1 MVTNG
6 PIFGGLIKHNI
17 LYHQLFIKSKKKLC
31 TVGLQKV
38 SKKTK
43 QMKNDVVERCLL
55 HSPAGAIGINHGWAR
70 SQKPQRLPF
79 IVEHTIFHTEL
90 SGKVISSTN
99 RLSSPPSQKD
109 FHFG

>member
-17 LYHQLFIKSKKKLC
+17 LYHQLFIKSKKNY
-31 TVGLQKV
+31 VGLQKV
-38 SKKTK
+38 SKKTEK

-70 SQKPQRLPF
+70 SQRLPF
-79 IVEHTIFHTEL
+79 TVEHTIFHTEL
-90 SGKVISSTN
+90 SGKVISLTN
-99 RLSSPPSQKD
+99 PLSSPPSQKD